1 MHIPLYALFWG
12 ADFDGKGRIVPG
24 MSEQQQIMNI
34 RAVGIQMARV
44 IVAHFF
50 LCEIAGRAEH
60 YKGSDRHGDVACA
73 Q

>member
-1 MHIPLYALFWG
+1 M
-12 ADFDGKGRIVPG
+12 PG

-34 RAVGIQMARV
+34 RAVGQSGIQMARV

-60 YKGSDRHGDVACA
+60 YKGLDRYGDVACA